1 MSSPKSP
8 LFLSIL
14 ISCGL
19 FWVGCRYQGI
29 NTNKYSQK
37 TLFLQV
43 RNHSLAPHLSGILR
57 RSILEELIKKSALR
71 FSTEKED
78 ADLLAVVTLVNYSN
92 VPEVF
97 EKSDTFSASGFGME
111 IEANLEVTRD
121 GSKVFSQLVK
131 GSASVLKEDAVTLPH
146 ARQANMAMAQ
156 DLAREISFLLV
167 SQLK

>member
-1 MSSPKSP
+1 MSRQKAH
-8 LFLSIL
+8 LIFSIF
-14 ISCGL
+14 ISCSVFL
-19 FWVGCRYQGI
+19 AGCRYQGI
-29 NTNKYSQK
+29 NTNEYSQK

-43 RNHSLAPHLSGILR
+43 RNHSLAPQLSGFLR

-78 ADLLAVVTLVNYSN
+78 ADLLAFVTLVNYSN
-92 VPEVF
+92 APEVF
-97 EKSDTFSASGFGME
+97 DKSDTFSASGFGME
-111 IEANLEVTRD
+111 IEANLEVSRD

-131 GSASVLKEDAVTLPH
+131 GSASVLKEDAITLPH

-156 DLAREISFLLV
+156 DLARKISFLLV

>member
-1 MSSPKSP
+1 MSRQKAHLIFSI
-8 LFLSIL
+8 FLSCSVFL
-14 ISCGL
+14 A
-19 FWVGCRYQGI
+19 GCRYQGI
-29 NTNKYSQK
+29 NSNEYSEK

-43 RNHSLAPHLSGILR
+43 RNHSLAPQLSGILR

-78 ADLLAVVTLVNYSN
+78 TDLLAVVTLVNYSN
-92 VPEVF
+92 APEVF

-111 IEANLEVTRD
+111 IEANLEVSRD
-121 GSKVFSQLVK
+121 GSKVFSKLVK
-131 GSASVLKEDAVTLPH
+131 GSASVLKEDAITLPH

>member
-1 MSSPKSP
+1 MSSAKSP

-43 RNHSLAPHLSGILR
+43 RNHSLAPQLSGILR
-57 RSILEELIKKSALR
+57 RSILEELIKKSAMR
-71 FSTEKED
+71 FSTEKKD

-92 VPEVF
+92 APEVF
-97 EKSDTFSASGFGME
+97 DKSDTFSASGFGME
-111 IEANLEVTRD
+111 IEANLELSRD
-121 GSKVFSQLVK
+121 GSKAFSQLVK
-131 GSASVLKEDAVTLPH
+131 GSASVLKEDALTLP
-146 ARQANMAMAQ
+146 RQAS
-156 DLAREISFLLV
+156 EYGHGSGFG
-167 SQLK
+167 S

>member
-43 RNHSLAPHLSGILR
+43 RNHSLAPQLSGILR

-92 VPEVF
+92 APEVF
-97 EKSDTFSASGFGME
+97 DKSDTFSASGFGME

-131 GSASVLKEDAVTLPH
+131 GSASVLKEDALTLPH

-156 DLAREISFLLV
+156 DLARKISFLLV

>member
-8 LFLSIL
+8 VFLSIL

-43 RNHSLAPHLSGILR
+43 RNHSLAPQLSGILR

-92 VPEVF
+92 IPEVF
-97 EKSDTFSASGFGME
+97 DKSDTFSASGFGME

>member
-43 RNHSLAPHLSGILR
+43 RNHSLAPQLSGILR

-92 VPEVF
+92 APEVF
-97 EKSDTFSASGFGME
+97 DKSDTFSASGFGME

-146 ARQANMAMAQ
+146 ARQANMAMAK

>member
-43 RNHSLAPHLSGILR
+43 RNHSLAPQLSGILR

-71 FSTEKED
+71 FTTEKED

-92 VPEVF
+92 APEVF
-97 EKSDTFSASGFGME
+97 DKSDTFSASGFGME

-146 ARQANMAMAQ
+146 ARQANLAMAQ
-156 DLAREISFLLV
+156 DLARKISFLLV

>member
-19 FWVGCRYQGI
+19 FWVGCRYQAI
-29 NTNKYSQK
+29 NTNEYSQK
-37 TLFLQV
+37 TLLLQV
-43 RNHSLAPHLSGILR
+43 RNHSLAPQLSGILR
-57 RSILEELIKKSALR
+57 RSILDELIKKSALR
-71 FSTEKED
+71 FSTEEED

-97 EKSDTFSASGFGME
+97 DKSDTFSASGFGME
-111 IEANLEVTRD
+111 IEANLEVSRD
-121 GSKVFSQLVK
+121 GSKLFSQLVK
-131 GSASVLKEDAVTLPH
+131 GSASVLKEDAITLPH
-146 ARQANMAMAQ
+146 ARQANMAIAQ
-156 DLAREISFLLV
+156 DLARKISFLLV